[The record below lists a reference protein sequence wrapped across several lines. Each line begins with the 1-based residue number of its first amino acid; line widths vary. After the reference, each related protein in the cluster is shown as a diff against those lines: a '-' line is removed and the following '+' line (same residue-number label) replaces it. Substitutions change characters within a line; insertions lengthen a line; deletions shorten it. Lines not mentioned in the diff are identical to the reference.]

1 MGKRR
6 QQGQAG
12 ADGGAGPLLAQA
24 VGAVLTAPDERLDLA
39 LDTGASLLA
48 ASPAQWPAVSR
59 ALLAHAD
66 TAVGRCWSAGWR
78 PADLVRVV
86 RRELKPVHLALSV
99 DLIAAEGRRHPAA
112 ALDRRWQEQLRELEA
127 GVWWQGDEAY
137 LAAFAHRHRLD
148 RFALATAVL
157 ELLRSWGR
165 LPPIAPVGP
174 APGVGVPPGR
184 QAGGAPRDSRPS
196 SGPVPGEPRMLSRIR
211 ALLAKAESTEYPDEA
226 EALTA
231 KAQQLMAQHSIDE
244 ALLAVAGADRNAPA
258 SLRIGVDNP
267 YEGPKTMLLDA
278 VAAAN
283 RCRVVWAKEF
293 GFCTIIGFDADLDGV
308 ELLYTSLLVQATH
321 AMNKAGS
328 RQHLDGASRTKAFR
342 HSFLVAYAARI
353 RERLVAA
360 TERAT
365 SDAAAGRHL
374 REDGTAEQLVPD
386 ERLLPALAART
397 EAVDHEVGR
406 MFPKLVSQRVRVSD
420 GEGWAAGR
428 AAADRAALHGRAGEI
443 RP

>member
-1 MGKRR
+1 MGKRA
-6 QQGQAG
+6 QQG
-12 ADGGAGPLLAQA
+12 DGNAGPLLEQA
-24 VGAVLTAPDERLDLA
+24 VRSVLTAPEEGLDLA

-48 ASPAQWPAVSR
+48 ASAGQWPAVSR
-59 ALLAHAD
+59 ALLGYAD

-86 RRELKPVHLALSV
+86 RRGLKPVHLALAV
-99 DLIAAEGRRHPAA
+99 DLIAAEARRHPAA
-112 ALDRRWQEQLRELEA
+112 GLDRRWLEQLRELEA
-127 GVWWQGDEAY
+127 EVWWPSDEQY
-137 LAAFAHRHRLD
+137 LGAFAHRHRLD

-174 APGVGVPPGR
+174 APGASTAAR
-184 QAGGAPRDSRPS
+184 RPT
-196 SGPVPGEPRMLSRIR
+196 GPVTGEPRMLARIR
-211 ALLAKAESTEYPDEA
+211 ALLAKAESTEYPEEA

-244 ALLAVAGADRNAPA
+244 ALVAAAAADRNTPA
-258 SLRIGVDNP
+258 ALRIGVDNP

-293 GFCTIIGFDADLDGV
+293 GFCTVIGFDGDLDGV

-321 AMNKAGS
+321 ALNKAGS
-328 RQHLDGASRTKAFR
+328 GKDSRSKAFR
-342 HSFLVAYAARI
+342 QSFLVAYAARI
-353 RERLVAA
+353 RERLTAA
-360 TERAT
+360 TERTTTA
-365 SDAAAGRHL
+365 AAAGRHL
-374 REDGTAEQLVPD
+374 REDGTEEQLLPD
-386 ERLLPALAART
+386 ARLLPALAARSA
-397 EAVDHEVGR
+397 AVDEEVGR
-406 MFPKLVSQRVRVSD
+406 LFPKLVSQRVRVSD

-428 AAADRAALHGRAGEI
+428 AAADRAALHGRGEI
-443 RP
+443 HN

>member
-1 MGKRR
+1 MGKRA
-6 QQGQAG
+6 QQG
-12 ADGGAGPLLAQA
+12 DGNAGPLLEQA
-24 VGAVLTAPDERLDLA
+24 VRSVLTAPEEGLDLA

-48 ASPAQWPAVSR
+48 ASAGQWPAVSR
-59 ALLAHAD
+59 ALLGYAD

-86 RRELKPVHLALSV
+86 RRGLKPVHLALAV
-99 DLIAAEGRRHPAA
+99 DLIAAEARRHPAA
-112 ALDRRWQEQLRELEA
+112 GLDRRWQEQLRELEA
-127 GVWWQGDEAY
+127 EVWWPSDEQY
-137 LAAFAHRHRLD
+137 LGAFAHRHRLD

-174 APGVGVPPGR
+174 APGASTAAR
-184 QAGGAPRDSRPS
+184 RPT
-196 SGPVPGEPRMLSRIR
+196 GPVTGEPRMLARIR
-211 ALLAKAESTEYPDEA
+211 ALLAKAESTEYPEEA

-244 ALLAVAGADRNAPA
+244 ALVAAAAADRNTPA
-258 SLRIGVDNP
+258 ALRIGVDNP

-293 GFCTIIGFDADLDGV
+293 GFCTVIGFDGDLDGV

-321 AMNKAGS
+321 ALNKAGS
-328 RQHLDGASRTKAFR
+328 GKDSRSKAFR
-342 HSFLVAYAARI
+342 QSFLVAYAARI
-353 RERLVAA
+353 RERLTAA
-360 TERAT
+360 TERTTTA
-365 SDAAAGRHL
+365 AAAGRHL
-374 REDGTAEQLVPD
+374 REDGTEEQLLPD
-386 ERLLPALAART
+386 ARLLPALAARSA
-397 EAVDHEVGR
+397 AVDEEVGR
-406 MFPKLVSQRVRVSD
+406 LFPKLVSQRVRVSD

-428 AAADRAALHGRAGEI
+428 AAADRAALHGRGEI
-443 RP
+443 HN

>member
-1 MGKRR
+1 MGKRAQ
-6 QQGQAG
+6 QQG
-12 ADGGAGPLLAQA
+12 DGNAGPLLEQA
-24 VGAVLTAPDERLDLA
+24 VRSVLTAPEEGLDLA

-48 ASPAQWPAVSR
+48 ASVGQWPAVSR
-59 ALLAHAD
+59 ALLGYAD

-86 RRELKPVHLALSV
+86 RRGLKPVHLALAV

-112 ALDRRWQEQLRELEA
+112 GLDRRWQEQLRELETE
-127 GVWWQGDEAY
+127 VWWPADEQY
-137 LAAFAHRHRLD
+137 LGAFAQRHRLD

-174 APGVGVPPGR
+174 APGR
-184 QAGGAPRDSRPS
+184 SAPTRHST
-196 SGPVPGEPRMLSRIR
+196 GPAAGEPRMLARIR
-211 ALLAKAESTEYPDEA
+211 ALLAKAESTEYPEEA

-244 ALLAVAGADRNAPA
+244 ALLAAAAADRDTPA
-258 SLRIGVDNP
+258 ALRIGVDNP

-293 GFCTIIGFDADLDGV
+293 GFCTVIGFDGDLDGV

-321 AMNKAGS
+321 ALNKAGS
-328 RQHLDGASRTKAFR
+328 GKGSRSKAFR
-342 HSFLVAYAARI
+342 QSFLVAYAARI
-353 RERLVAA
+353 RERLTAA
-360 TERAT
+360 TERTT
-365 SDAAAGRHL
+365 SAAAAGRHL
-374 REDGTAEQLVPD
+374 REDGTEEQLLPD
-386 ERLLPALAART
+386 ERLLPALAARSA
-397 EAVDHEVGR
+397 AVDEEVGR
-406 MFPKLVSQRVRVSD
+406 LFPKLVSQRVRVSD

-428 AAADRAALHGRAGEI
+428 AAADRAALHGRGEI
-443 RP
+443 HD

>member
-1 MGKRR
+1 MGRR
-6 QQGQAG
+6 GQG
-12 ADGGAGPLLAQA
+12 GGGGGD
-24 VGAVLTAPDERLDLA
+24 VGALLDTAVRGVVTAPEEGLDLA

-48 ASPAQWPAVSR
+48 ASAGQWPDVSR
-59 ALLAHAD
+59 AVLGYAD

-78 PADLVRVV
+78 PADLARVV
-86 RRELKPVHLALSV
+86 RRELKPVHLALAV
-99 DLIAAEGRRHPAA
+99 DLIAAEGRRYPAA
-112 ALDRRWQEQLRELEA
+112 AVDRRWQEQLRELEA
-127 GVWWQGDEAY
+127 EVWWPSDEAY
-137 LAAFAHRHRLD
+137 LGGFAQRHRLD
-148 RFALATAVL
+148 RFALATALL

-174 APGVGVPPGR
+174 APGR
-184 QAGGAPRDSRPS
+184 SGGAAPTEHRSR
-196 SGPVPGEPRMLSRIR
+196 GPVTGEPRMLSRIR
-211 ALLAKAESTEYPDEA
+211 ALLAKAESTDFPEEA

-244 ALLAVAGADRNAPA
+244 ALLAVDGADPHAPGA
-258 SLRIGVDNP
+258 LRIGVDNP

-293 GFCTIIGFDADLDGV
+293 GFCTVIGFDADLDGV

-321 AMNKAGS
+321 AMQQAGA

-342 HSFLVAYAARI
+342 QSFLVAYAARI
-353 RERLVAA
+353 RERLAEA

-386 ERLLPALAART
+386 ERLLPALKART
-397 EAVDHEVGR
+397 EAVDHQVDR

-428 AAADRAALHGRAGEI
+428 AAADRASLRGRSGEI
-443 RP
+443 RG

>member
-1 MGKRR
+1 MGKRA
-6 QQGQAG
+6 QQG
-12 ADGGAGPLLAQA
+12 DGNAGPLLEQA
-24 VGAVLTAPDERLDLA
+24 VRSVLTAPEEGLDLA

-48 ASPAQWPAVSR
+48 ASAGQWPAVSR
-59 ALLAHAD
+59 ALLGYAD

-86 RRELKPVHLALSV
+86 RRGLKPVHLALAV
-99 DLIAAEGRRHPAA
+99 DLIAAEARRHPVAG
-112 ALDRRWQEQLRELEA
+112 LDRRWQEQLRELEA
-127 GVWWQGDEAY
+127 EVWWPADEQY
-137 LAAFAHRHRLD
+137 LGAFAHRHRLD

-174 APGVGVPPGR
+174 APGASTAAR
-184 QAGGAPRDSRPS
+184 RPT
-196 SGPVPGEPRMLSRIR
+196 GPVTGEPRMLARIR
-211 ALLAKAESTEYPDEA
+211 ALLAKAESTEYPEEA

-244 ALLAVAGADRNAPA
+244 ALVAAAAADRNTPA
-258 SLRIGVDNP
+258 ALRIGVDNP

-293 GFCTIIGFDADLDGV
+293 GFCTVIGFDGDLDGV

-321 AMNKAGS
+321 ALNKAGS
-328 RQHLDGASRTKAFR
+328 GKDSRSKAFR
-342 HSFLVAYAARI
+342 QSFLVAYAARI
-353 RERLVAA
+353 RERLTAA
-360 TERAT
+360 TERTTTA
-365 SDAAAGRHL
+365 AAAGRHL
-374 REDGTAEQLVPD
+374 REDGTEEQLLPD
-386 ERLLPALAART
+386 ARLLPALAARSA
-397 EAVDHEVGR
+397 AVDEEVGR
-406 MFPKLVSQRVRVSD
+406 LFPKLVSQRVRVSD

-428 AAADRAALHGRAGEI
+428 AAADRAALHGRGEI
-443 RP
+443 HN

>member
-6 QQGQAG
+6 QQGG
-12 ADGGAGPLLAQA
+12 DRADGGAGPLLEQA
-24 VGAVLTAPDERLDLA
+24 VAAVLVAPEDRLDLA

-48 ASPAQWPAVSR
+48 ASVAQWPAVSR
-59 ALLAHAD
+59 ALLGHAD

-86 RRELKPVHLALSV
+86 RRELKPVHLALAV

-112 ALDRRWQEQLRELEA
+112 APDRRWLEQLRELEVE
-127 GVWWQGDEAY
+127 VWWQGDEAY

-148 RFALATAVL
+148 RFALATAAL
-157 ELLRSWGR
+157 ELLRTWGR
-165 LPPIAPVGP
+165 LPPISPVGP
-174 APGVGVPPGR
+174 APGAGTPSG
-184 QAGGAPRDSRPS
+184 GGARVNRPQ

-211 ALLAKAESTEYPDEA
+211 ALLAKAESTEYPEEA

-244 ALLAVAGADRNAPA
+244 ALLAVGVPDRNAPA
-258 SLRIGVDNP
+258 ALRIGVDNP
-267 YEGPKTMLLDA
+267 YESPKTMLLDA

-293 GFCTIIGFDADLDGV
+293 GFCTIVGFDGDLDGV
-308 ELLYTSLLVQATH
+308 ELLYTSLLVQATA
-321 AMNKAGS
+321 AMHKAGS

-342 HSFLVAYAARI
+342 QSFLVAYAARI
-353 RERLVAA
+353 RERLTAA
-360 TERAT
+360 TEQAT

-374 REDGTAEQLVPD
+374 REDGTEEQLTPD
-386 ERLLPALAART
+386 ERLLPVLLARA
-397 EAVDHEVGR
+397 EAVDQEVGR

-443 RP
+443 RS

>member
-1 MGKRR
+1 MGKRA
-6 QQGQAG
+6 QQG
-12 ADGGAGPLLAQA
+12 DGNAGPLLEQA
-24 VGAVLTAPDERLDLA
+24 VRSVLTAPDEGLDLA

-48 ASPAQWPAVSR
+48 ASAGQWPAVSR
-59 ALLAHAD
+59 SVLGYAD

-86 RRELKPVHLALSV
+86 RRGLKPVHLALAV
-99 DLIAAEGRRHPAA
+99 DLIAAEARRHPAA

-127 GVWWQGDEAY
+127 EVWWPADEQY
-137 LAAFAHRHRLD
+137 LGAFAHRHRLD
-148 RFALATAVL
+148 RFALATALL

-174 APGVGVPPGR
+174 APG
-184 QAGGAPRDSRPS
+184 QQ
-196 SGPVPGEPRMLSRIR
+196 GPVRRPAGPQNPGASAGEPRMLARIR
-211 ALLAKAESTEYPDEA
+211 ALLAKAESTEFPEEA

-231 KAQQLMAQHSIDE
+231 KAQQLMAQHSIDD
-244 ALLAVAGADRNAPA
+244 ALLAAAGADRNTPA
-258 SLRIGVDNP
+258 ALRIGVDNP

-293 GFCTIIGFDADLDGV
+293 GFCTVIGFDGDLDGV

-321 AMNKAGS
+321 ALNKAGS
-328 RQHLDGASRTKAFR
+328 GKDSRSKAFR
-342 HSFLVAYAARI
+342 QSFLVAYAARI
-353 RERLVAA
+353 RERLTAA

-365 SDAAAGRHL
+365 SAAAAGRHL
-374 REDGTAEQLVPD
+374 REDGTEEQLLPD
-386 ERLLPALAART
+386 ERLLPALAARSA
-397 EAVDHEVGR
+397 AVDDEVGR
-406 MFPKLVSQRVRVSD
+406 LFPKLVSQRVRVSD

-428 AAADRAALHGRAGEI
+428 AAADRAALHGRGEI
-443 RP
+443 HNRPPA

>member
-1 MGKRR
+1 MGERA
-6 QQGQAG
+6 QQAG
-12 ADGGAGPLLAQA
+12 TAGPLLEQA
-24 VGAVLTAPDERLDLA
+24 VRSVLTAPEDALDLA

-48 ASPAQWPAVSR
+48 ASAGQWPEVGR
-59 ALLAHAD
+59 ALLGHAD

-86 RRELKPVHLALSV
+86 RRELKPVHLALAV

-112 ALDRRWQEQLRELEA
+112 ALDRRWLEQLRELEA
-127 GVWWQGDEAY
+127 EVWWSGDEEY
-137 LAAFAHRHRLD
+137 LGAFTDRHRLD

-157 ELLRSWGR
+157 ELLRTWGR

-174 APGVGVPPGR
+174 APG
-184 QAGGAPRDSRPS
+184 QAVRPQRSAPAA
-196 SGPVPGEPRMLSRIR
+196 GEPRMLARIR
-211 ALLAKAESTEYPDEA
+211 ALLAKAESTEYPEEA

-244 ALLAVAGADRNAPA
+244 ALLAVDGTDRDTPA
-258 SLRIGVDNP
+258 ALRIGVDNP

-293 GFCTIIGFDADLDGV
+293 GFCTVVGFDGDLDGV

-328 RQHLDGASRTKAFR
+328 RRDSRSKAFR
-342 HSFLVAYAARI
+342 QSFLVAYAARI
-353 RERLVAA
+353 RERLTAA

-365 SDAAAGRHL
+365 SAAAAGRHL
-374 REDGTAEQLVPD
+374 REDGTEEQLLPD
-386 ERLLPALAART
+386 ERLLPVLAARS
-397 EAVDHEVGR
+397 EAVDEEVGR
-406 MFPKLVSQRVRVSD
+406 LFPKLVSQRVRVSD
-420 GEGWAAGR
+420 GVGWAAGR
-428 AAADRAALHGRAGEI
+428 AAADRATLHGRAGAI
-443 RP
+443 RR

>member
-1 MGKRR
+1 MGERT
-6 QQGQAG
+6 QQGG
-12 ADGGAGPLLAQA
+12 NAGPLLEQA
-24 VGAVLTAPDERLDLA
+24 VRSVLTAPDQSLDLA

-48 ASPAQWPAVSR
+48 ASAAQWPAVSR
-59 ALLAHAD
+59 AVLGYAD

-86 RRELKPVHLALSV
+86 RRELKPVHLALAV

-112 ALDRRWQEQLRELEA
+112 ALDRRWQEQLGELEA
-127 GVWWQGDEAY
+127 EVWWPGDDGY

-148 RFALATAVL
+148 RFALATAAL
-157 ELLRSWGR
+157 ELLRTWGR

-174 APGVGVPPGR
+174 APG
-184 QAGGAPRDSRPS
+184 QAAPRAERSA
-196 SGPVPGEPRMLSRIR
+196 GPVPGEPRMLARIR
-211 ALLAKAESTEYPDEA
+211 ALLAKAESTEYPEEA

-244 ALLAVAGADRNAPA
+244 ALLAAAGADRNAPA
-258 SLRIGVDNP
+258 ALRIGVDNP

-293 GFCTIIGFDADLDGV
+293 GFCTVVGFDGDLDGV

-321 AMNKAGS
+321 TLNKAGS
-328 RQHLDGASRTKAFR
+328 GRDSRTKAFR
-342 HSFLVAYAARI
+342 QSFLVAYAARI
-353 RERLVAA
+353 RERLTAA
-360 TERAT
+360 TEQAT
-365 SDAAAGRHL
+365 SAAAAGRHL
-374 REDGTAEQLVPD
+374 REDGTEEQLLPD
-386 ERLLPALAART
+386 ERLLPALAARS
-397 EAVDHEVGR
+397 EAVDEEVGR
-406 MFPKLVSQRVRVSD
+406 LFPKLVSQRVRVSD

-443 RP
+443 RR

>member
-6 QQGQAG
+6 QHGGAG
-12 ADGGAGPLLAQA
+12 ANGSAGPLLDQA
-24 VGAVLTAPDERLDLA
+24 LRAVLTAPEDGLDLA

-48 ASPAQWPAVSR
+48 ASAGQWPAVSR
-59 ALLAHAD
+59 ALLGHAD

-78 PADLVRVV
+78 PADLTRVV
-86 RRELKPVHLALSV
+86 RRELKPVHLALAV

-112 ALDRRWQEQLRELEA
+112 ALDRRWQEQLRELETEA
-127 GVWWQGDEAY
+127 WWPDDEAY

-157 ELLRSWGR
+157 ELLRTWGR

-174 APGVGVPPGR
+174 APG
-184 QAGGAPRDSRPS
+184 QAPRVEHRARR
-196 SGPVPGEPRMLSRIR
+196 PVPGEPRMLSRIR
-211 ALLAKAESTEYPDEA
+211 ALLAKAESTEYPEEA

-231 KAQQLMAQHSIDE
+231 KAQQLIAQHSIDE
-244 ALLAVAGADRNAPA
+244 ALLAVSADRDAPA

-267 YEGPKTMLLDA
+267 YESPKAMLLDA

-293 GFCTIIGFDADLDGV
+293 GFCTIIGFDGDLDGV
-308 ELLYTSLLVQATH
+308 ELLYTSLLVQATA
-321 AMNKAGS
+321 AMNRSGA

-342 HSFLVAYAARI
+342 QSFLVAYAARI
-353 RERLVAA
+353 RERLTAA
-360 TERAT
+360 TEQAT
-365 SDAAAGRHL
+365 SAAAAGRHL
-374 REDGTAEQLVPD
+374 REDGTEEQLVPD
-386 ERLLPALAART
+386 ERLLPALAARS
-397 EAVDHEVGR
+397 EAVDQEVGR

-443 RP
+443 RG